1 MQYDIDNENTE
12 EVDIIE
18 LQVKGLPVGLAGIA
32 RKSGTVYLNSE
43 IHPLGGFAAL
53 MIAAKA
59 DVPYIST
66 SSVNALFPSD
76 WLKAECLHDPDR
88 LRLLD
93 NAEAFVRSQ

>member
-1 MQYDIDNENTE
+1 MFDIDNEDTE
-12 EVDIIE
+12 EVDILE
-18 LQVKGLPVGLAGIA
+18 LRVSDMPVGLAGIA

-59 DVPYIST
+59 NVPYIST
-66 SSVNALFPSD
+66 SAVNALFPSD

-88 LRLLD
+88 LRLID
-93 NAEAFVRSQ
+93 NAEAFVRMQ